1 MTLSQLAAAALCAL
15 LLTAC
20 ADDDPPTANPTSPV
34 SDESSSPG
42 PSTSPPVTSSPS
54 PTSTSTGPF
63 PVRRLDGAAA
73 LDAAERVG
81 VDPVGAVTALTWTD
95 QIGANTVVM
104 RDIGDEN
111 AGGEQLLLRVDHAV
125 QVGERTTLLREVKDD
140 VTDCPVDK
148 KLEFVDEALQVRD
161 DDGDGVG
168 EVVFAYRANCA
179 GDPSPSSLKVLLLE
193 NGEKHILRGSSTNEI
208 EPRGTSP
215 VPEPAPDAW
224 PAGSY
229 PFLLDLYTRIQP
241 E

>member
-1 MTLSQLAAAALCAL
+1 MTFSQLAAAGLCAL

-20 ADDDPPTANPTSPV
+20 ADGDPPTADPTSPIGA
-34 SDESSSPG
+34 ESSSPVT
-42 PSTSPPVTSSPS
+42 STSPPVTSSPS
-54 PTSTSTGPF
+54 PTSPGPL
-63 PVRRLDGAAA
+63 VVLRLDGVAAQ
-73 LDAAERVG
+73 DAAERVG

-95 QIGANTVVM
+95 RIGANTVVL
-104 RDIGDEN
+104 RDIGDER
-111 AGGEQLLLRVDHAV
+111 AEGEQLLLRVDHAV
-125 QVGERTTLLREVKDD
+125 QVGDRTTLLRQVKDD
-140 VTDCPVDK
+140 VTDCDVDK
-148 KLEFVDEALQVRD
+148 KLAFVDEALQVRD

-193 NGEKHILRGSSTNEI
+193 NGEKHILRGSSTNELDT
-208 EPRGTSP
+208 RGTSP

-224 PAGSY
+224 PTGSY